1 VLLQVIIFGLV
12 QGSILALATVG
23 FAMTRQTEGFL
34 NIAHGQYLAIGAF
47 LGLVYFDNLGLNVFV
62 AGLLVVL
69 SLGLIGVT
77 IARVVFDPV
86 RKRGALVLLFTS
98 IGLAYALYG
107 AVIAIFGTDV
117 KLFSVSFGESI
128 AIGSASITVGEI
140 IIIAL
145 ALVTVVGLWLFLT
158 FTRLGMWVRAVAS
171 NPELARV
178 RGIRVQIVSS
188 TVWFLSA
195 GLAGLAGM
203 LLAIIG
209 SASPEL
215 GWANILVILAV
226 AVMGG
231 VGRIYAVI
239 AAGLLLGLVMSLSAE
254 VIPIAYQTVVAFGVL
269 VLVLVVRP
277 EGLFAVKR
285 RREIAAA

>member
-1 VLLQVIIFGLV
+1 MLLQVIIFGLV

-62 AGLLVVL
+62 AGLLVVV
-69 SLGLIGVT
+69 SLGVIGVT

>member
-1 VLLQVIIFGLV
+1 VLLQNVIFGLV

-47 LGLVYFDNLGLNVFV
+47 LGLIFFDDFGMNVFV
-62 AGLLVVL
+62 AGLM
-69 SLGLIGVT
+69 VT
-77 IARVVFDPV
+77 IALGAIGVAIARLVFDPV

-107 AVIAIFGTDV
+107 AVLAIFGTEV
-117 KLFSVSFGESI
+117 KLFSVSFGESF
-128 AIGSASITVGEI
+128 ALGSATITVGEI
-140 IIIAL
+140 VIISL
-145 ALVTVVGLWLFLT
+145 ALLSVAGLWIFLT
-158 FTRLGMWVRAVAS
+158 FTRLGTWVRAVAS

-178 RGIRVQIVSS
+178 RGVRVQLVSS
-188 TVWFLSA
+188 TVWFLAA

-215 GWANILVILAV
+215 GWSNILVILAV

-239 AAGLLLGLVMSLSAE
+239 AAGLTLGLVMSLSAE
-254 VIPIAYQTVVAFGVL
+254 VIPVAYQTVVAFSVL

-285 RREIAAA
+285 RREVAAS

>member
-1 VLLQVIIFGLV
+1 MLLQVIIFGLV

-47 LGLVYFDNLGLNVFV
+47 LGLVYFDNLGANVFV

-69 SLGLIGVT
+69 SMGVIGVA
-77 IARVVFDPV
+77 IARIVFDPV

-107 AVIAIFGTDV
+107 AIIAIFGTDV
-117 KLFSVSFGESI
+117 KLFSVSFGKSF

-145 ALVTVVGLWLFLT
+145 ALLTVAGLWLFLT
-158 FTRLGMWVRAVAS
+158 FTRIGMWVRAVAS

-188 TVWFLSA
+188 TVWFIAA

>member
-1 VLLQVIIFGLV
+1 VLQNVIFGLV

-47 LGLVYFDNLGLNVFV
+47 IGLVFFDDLGMNVFV
-62 AGLLVVL
+62 AGLMVMV
-69 SLGLIGVT
+69 SLGLIGVL
-77 IARVVFDPV
+77 IARLIFDPV

-107 AVIAIFGTDV
+107 VVLAVFGTDV
-117 KLFSVSFGESI
+117 KLFSVSLGESF
-128 AIGSASITVGEI
+128 AIGSASITIGEI
-140 IIIAL
+140 VIISL
-145 ALVTVVGLWLFLT
+145 ALVSVVGLWLFLS
-158 FTRLGMWVRAVAS
+158 FTKLGTWVRAVAS
-171 NPELARV
+171 NPQLARV
-178 RGIRVQIVSS
+178 RGVRVQLVSS
-188 TVWFLSA
+188 TVWFLAA

-231 VGRIYAVI
+231 VGRIYSVI
-239 AAGLLLGLVMSLSAE
+239 AAGLTLGLVMSLSAE

-285 RREIAAA
+285 RREVTAP